1 MNHIPDKILEHSYL
15 MPLESLLI
23 LLDNSL
29 PKFLTQIENMDE
41 SIFSTLTTL
50 SHYGAY
56 YILIPLNEMM
66 TIWLDEKPLEWW
78 NHHFLNL
85 PNGKILMQITE
96 SFHEKMLPHHCP
108 WPSESKKDGIP
119 LSHISSAMM
128 YEILWESYAQNTDI
142 LLIPK
147 ASSNLCLLIPGLF
160 LPLLKKNFL
169 EMLEEYAFPCLID
182 TVENLE
188 KCPIPNKILSAI
200 VKRAVFYYSSELGV
214 RYKSVISRM
223 ISPVMQYTQEEFS
236 NLRPQSYAAILQE
249 EMNHSFISFYLTQN
263 WIEQLDILSQYIDKY
278 MLQNPSSQFLKQCIP
293 TLMQCAGRNS
303 DSSDRLFS
311 LLPSLSTHEKSNQII
326 LLALYRALCVETG
339 SYPSRLLEKINSIF
353 AETGPL
359 NILIEILND
368 IVNFYTRFTRELP
381 LRFDQTAFH
390 TLQETST
397 EKDKIF
403 YMIYEAYLPSSRY
416 GILAD
421 VKWLSDHLFSN
432 EKVIIFLNRQLEQ
445 VKDTALNYSTRLLA
459 AAQFRQLFNGMATHL
474 YSEARLHL
482 PPCLEILKIP
492 LTCNSE
498 GESPQDEIFHLYS
511 YSQIKELTD
520 LNNRLRD
527 AMEKI
532 PSFYTVMQF
541 ESLNPSS
548 PQELMLSGLY
558 DTLKGHDVLLDS
570 HKQRLEK
577 IELSQ
582 KAAAQSI
589 QYVLTFL
596 TKNNIAAH
604 DMLIEAF
611 VHDYSL
617 SLEFSGI
624 LHDLLAEKKSLQ
636 PDCARALET
645 LNQILESA
653 ISHPEDYEYKIRKDL
668 LAEAVTDFCSCI
680 PVLSQLTGAAQ
691 CIKKLQQI
699 FNAGSQEN
707 T

>member
-1 MNHIPDKILEHSYL
+1 
-15 MPLESLLI
+15 
-23 LLDNSL
+23 
-29 PKFLTQIENMDE
+29 
-41 SIFSTLTTL
+41 
-50 SHYGAY
+50 
-56 YILIPLNEMM
+56 
-66 TIWLDEKPLEWW
+66 
-78 NHHFLNL
+78 
-85 PNGKILMQITE
+85 
-96 SFHEKMLPHHCP
+96 
-108 WPSESKKDGIP
+108 
-119 LSHISSAMM
+119 
-128 YEILWESYAQNTDI
+128 
-142 LLIPK
+142 
-147 ASSNLCLLIPGLF
+147 
-160 LPLLKKNFL
+160 
-169 EMLEEYAFPCLID
+169 
-182 TVENLE
+182 
-188 KCPIPNKILSAI
+188 
-200 VKRAVFYYSSELGV
+200 
-214 RYKSVISRM
+214 
-223 ISPVMQYTQEEFS
+223 
-236 NLRPQSYAAILQE
+236 
-249 EMNHSFISFYLTQN
+249 
-263 WIEQLDILSQYIDKY
+263 
-278 MLQNPSSQFLKQCIP
+278 
-293 TLMQCAGRNS
+293 
-303 DSSDRLFS
+303 
-311 LLPSLSTHEKSNQII
+311 
-326 LLALYRALCVETG
+326 
-339 SYPSRLLEKINSIF
+339 
-353 AETGPL
+353 
-359 NILIEILND
+359 
-368 IVNFYTRFTRELP
+368 
-381 LRFDQTAFH
+381 
-390 TLQETST
+390 
-397 EKDKIF
+397 
-403 YMIYEAYLPSSRY
+403 
-416 GILAD
+416 
-421 VKWLSDHLFSN
+421 
-432 EKVIIFLNRQLEQ
+432 
-445 VKDTALNYSTRLLA
+445 
-459 AAQFRQLFNGMATHL
+459 MATHL

-582 KAAAQSI
+582 KAAA
-589 QYVLTFL
+589 
-596 TKNNIAAH
+596 H